1 MIAIGTVVITIILF
15 VLDGFFVHYGH
26 WFDNFGILA
35 TFIIPPIGIVFAIL
49 ALRKTDSN
57 TDLWLVMLNI
67 FAFFLYFVFMLFGTL
82 LFGP

>member
-15 VLDGFFVHYGH
+15 VLDGLFVHDGH
-26 WFDNFGILA
+26 WFDNFGISA

-67 FAFFLYFVFMLFGTL
+67 FVFFLYFVFMLFGTL

>member
-1 MIAIGTVVITIILF
+1 MIAIGAFVVTIILF
-15 VLDGFFVHYGH
+15 AVDGFFVHYDS
-26 WFDNFGILA
+26 WFDNVGILA

-57 TDLWLVMLNI
+57 TDLMLVMLNI
-67 FAFFLYFVFMLFGTL
+67 FAFFLYFIFMFFETL